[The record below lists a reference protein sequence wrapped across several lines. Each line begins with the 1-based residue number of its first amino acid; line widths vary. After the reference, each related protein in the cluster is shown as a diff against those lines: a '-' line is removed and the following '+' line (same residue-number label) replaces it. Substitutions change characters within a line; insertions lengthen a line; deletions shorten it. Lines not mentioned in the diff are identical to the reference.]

1 MNLFDILKT
10 GGWLMGPIV
19 LCSIVALAIIL
30 ERLWALRPGRVMP
43 AGIIAEARALCRSS
57 EIDPVQL
64 RLIRTSSPL
73 GMILAEGLAQR
84 RRGPDAVKAGIEQ
97 TGRQVVHGLERY
109 LNTLGTIAAI
119 SPYLGLLG
127 SVLGMI
133 KVFSV
138 FSAAQGLSDPALLAK
153 GISEILF
160 ATAAGL
166 AVAIPS
172 LMFHRYFHGRID
184 ELALR
189 MEDEACRFL
198 TALDAP
204 DSQGPHREPL
214 A

>member
-1 MNLFDILKT
+1 MNLFELIKT

-19 LCSIVALAIIL
+19 LCSIVATAIIF
-30 ERLWALRPGRVMP
+30 ERLWTMRSARVMP
-43 AGIIAEARALCRSS
+43 VEVIPQLNLLCRSG

-64 RLIRTSSPL
+64 RLIRNASPL
-73 GMILAEGLAQR
+73 GTILAEGLAQR
-84 RRGPDAVKAGIEQ
+84 GRGRDAVKEAIEQ
-97 TGRQVVHGLERY
+97 TGRHVVHSLERY

-119 SPYLGLLG
+119 APYLGLLG

-138 FSAAQGLSDPALLAK
+138 FSAAQGASDPALLAR

-172 LMFHRYFHGRID
+172 LMFHRYFLGRVD

-189 MEDEACRFL
+189 MEEEAVRFMA
-198 TALDAP
+198 ALEAAGDCHNAV
-204 DSQGPHREPL
+204 
-214 A
+214 

>member
-1 MNLFDILKT
+1 MNLLDIIKT
-10 GGWLMGPIV
+10 GGWLMGPLL
-19 LCSIVALAIIL
+19 LCSVVAVGIIL
-30 ERLWALRPGRVMP
+30 ERLWTLRTSRVMP
-43 AGIIAEARALCRSS
+43 TDLIPQVRALCRS
-57 EIDPVQL
+57 EHIDPVSL
-64 RLIRTSSPL
+64 RVIRGSSPL
-73 GMILAEGLAQR
+73 GAVLAEGLAQR
-84 RRGPDAVKAGIEQ
+84 ERGREAVRESVEQ
-97 TGRQVVHGLERY
+97 AGRQVVHGLERY

-138 FSAAQGLSDPALLAK
+138 FSAAQGVNDPALLAR

-172 LMFHRYFHGRID
+172 LMFHRYLHGRVN

-189 MEDEACRFL
+189 MEDEVLHVL
-198 TALDAP
+198 TALEWGNAD
-204 DSQGPHREPL
+204 GTN
-214 A
+214 

>member
-1 MNLFDILKT
+1 
-10 GGWLMGPIV
+10 MGPIL
-19 LCSIVALAIIL
+19 LCSIVSLAIIL
-30 ERLWALRPGRVMP
+30 ERIWALRTARVIP
-43 AGIIAEARALCRSS
+43 AEIIPQIRNLCRNN
-57 EIDPVQL
+57 ELDAGQL
-64 RLIRTSSPL
+64 RLIRIGSPL
-73 GMILAEGLAQR
+73 GAILAAGLDQR
-84 RRGPDAVKAGIEQ
+84 ARGREAVKEAVEQ
-97 TGRQVVHGLERY
+97 AGRQVVYSLERY

-138 FSAAQGLSDPALLAK
+138 FSANQGVSDPALLAR

-172 LMFHRYFHGRID
+172 LMFHRYFHGRVN

-189 MEDEACRFL
+189 MEDEALRLLSLNEF
-198 TALDAP
+198 TETN
-204 DSQGPHREPL
+204 GTT
-214 A
+214 